1 MYFCN
6 VTKLGGKHLKR
17 LKHIVNSVIW
27 AMAGLYFLLVILL
40 HIPAVKTCIGNVT
53 SDALAEKLGTRV
65 EIQEINLGF
74 LNRIIL
80 DGITIYDQ
88 QQQKLL
94 TS

>member
-1 MYFCN
+1 
-6 VTKLGGKHLKR
+6 
-17 LKHIVNSVIW
+17 
-27 AMAGLYFLLVILL
+27 MAGLYFLLVILL

-53 SDALAEKLGTRV
+53 SDALAEKLGTKV

-94 TS
+94 TSSRTSIKVNILSLLQGKVSISSAQ